1 VTRSP
6 LTPMAEAGRVIAGAA
21 RGIRLEGAPAG
32 TRPLSDR
39 VKQALF
45 ASLESEGAFSGGFL
59 DLFAGIGAAGLEAL
73 SRGATSATFVE
84 RNATAIALIES
95 NLRRTGLSGA
105 NIVRG
110 DVLRYLSAGRPA
122 AQAPFAASVV
132 DPPYVDLLLT
142 PTLELLGD
150 ARHRWLA
157 AGAVVVGKH
166 FWRDAPAPRIGGLIL
181 DRQRRFGE
189 TMLSFYRQ
197 TGDQT

>member
-1 VTRSP
+1 
-6 LTPMAEAGRVIAGAA
+6 MAEAGRVISGVA

-45 ASLESEGAFSGGFL
+45 AALESDGALSGGFL

-84 RNATAIALIES
+84 HDPTAIALIRS

-105 NIVRG
+105 AVVRG
-110 DVLRYLSAGRPA
+110 DVLRYLSAGRPIA
-122 AQAPFAASVV
+122 HAPFVASVL
-132 DPPYVDLLLT
+132 DPPYDDALLT

-150 ARHRWLA
+150 ARQRWLA
-157 AGAVVVGKH
+157 VGAVVVAKH
-166 FWRDAPAPRIGGLIL
+166 FWRDAPATRIGGLIL
-181 DRQRRFGE
+181 ERQRRFGE

-197 TGDQT
+197 TGDET